1 MRKPSICNACKDLA
15 EKEHYIGRMGV
26 IDCIA
31 IDYRGLLVELVLPS
45 FWALRFIGTCHSDEM
60 LRISTDG

>member
-1 MRKPSICNACKDLA
+1 
-15 EKEHYIGRMGV
+15 MGV

-45 FWALRFIGTCHSDEM
+45 FWVLRFIGTCPSDEM